1 MPDEEYNFFSNPT
14 LSLFQEA
21 EKMSGTEMDEARISL
36 QTSKKRR
43 TKAMRQ
49 DEMRGHKKGQGEN
62 LH

>member
-1 MPDEEYNFFSNPT
+1 MKNIIFFSNPT
-14 LSLFQEA
+14 LSLFQEV
-21 EKMSGTEMDEARISL
+21 ENMSGTEMDEARISL

>member
-1 MPDEEYNFFSNPT
+1 
-14 LSLFQEA
+14 
-21 EKMSGTEMDEARISL
+21 MDEARISL